1 MLIISKITHKKNA
14 LIRILHSH
22 YEAGNVCKFLIVK
35 GFENLRTHNA
45 WSLSYTKESFQQLK
59 TLFPYLKI
67 ITATKK
73 KNKIQ
78 LATIA
83 KAKIIKPLDRI
94 LTQKMKTKM
103 QNHHKVLHLK
113 ENIISLKQYDY

>member
-1 MLIISKITHKKNA
+1 MLIISKITHKKNS

-22 YEAGNVCKFLIVK
+22 YEAGNMCKFLTVK
-35 GFENLRTHNA
+35 GFEDSHTHNA
-45 WSLSYTKESFQQLK
+45 WSLPYTKESFQQLK
-59 TLFPYLKI
+59 TLFPVLKI

-83 KAKIIKPLDRI
+83 KAKIINPLDK
-94 LTQKMKTKM
+94 LKMD
-103 QNHHKVLHLK
+103 
-113 ENIISLKQYDY
+113 SLNKPP